1 MNARLY
7 LTTLPRGI
15 LPDLLAYD
23 PFPRAHRTWVVSSTT
38 FRGLRVFFTGFT
50 RISQLG
56 HEMTYLFGSYGA
68 NPPDI
73 HVK

>member
-23 PFPRAHRTWVVSSTT
+23 PFPRAHRTWVVSSPT
-38 FRGLRVFFTGFT
+38 FRGVRVFVTGSS

-56 HEMTYLFGSYGA
+56 REMTYLLAAMTPTRRTFT
-68 NPPDI
+68 
-73 HVK
+73 